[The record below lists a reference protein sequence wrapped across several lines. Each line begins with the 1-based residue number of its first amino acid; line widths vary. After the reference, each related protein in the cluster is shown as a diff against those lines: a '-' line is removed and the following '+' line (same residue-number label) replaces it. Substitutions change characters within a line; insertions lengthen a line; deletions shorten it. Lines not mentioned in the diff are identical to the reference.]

1 MKIKHDPIDIPHG
14 KDEDPFLNCKLDR
27 KPYAEALTNVVNT
40 YADGFVMAVNN
51 EWGAGKTTFIKMWK
65 QQLKNE
71 GFETLYFNAWEND
84 FQDDVIIALLSELK
98 ELRDEGSEK
107 FDSVLKNAATFLRKV
122 APAVIKGAAS
132 KAIGDDAVSDIVEA
146 VTTYT
151 TQEVEEELK
160 AFSEKKKG
168 IQDFRK
174 SLEAFVEKVNSDKP
188 VVFFIDEL
196 DRCRPDYAVRVLER
210 IKHLFSV
217 PGIVFV
223 LSIDKEQLGHA
234 VCGYYGSDNI
244 NAPEYLKRFIDLE
257 FNIPEPNQQQYIEY
271 LMKYY
276 DFDSFTNQKSRD
288 NELFKLDKSR
298 LNNVSLMLFT
308 KEEFN
313 LRLLHKCFSRIRLTL
328 MTFSEDQY
336 ILPEIVILLAYLYEK
351 HIDVYKKL
359 QASKYTIS
367 SLINEIDDILMKYN
381 TSTNSKKI
389 YNLYGSLLVKY
400 RNQLF
405 KKNNYIQ
412 LPLIQHNTSTGGC
425 TLLFTSKFERG
436 SDNNLASSINYYE
449 SVHGIYDLDLSY
461 IQARYSLTKNI
472 I

>member
-1 MKIKHDPIDIPHG
+1 MKIKHDSIHIPTDG
-14 KDEDPFLNCKLDR
+14 SDPFINCKLGR

-151 TQEVEEELK
+151 TAEVEEELK

-188 VVFFIDEL
+188 VIFFIDEL

-244 NAPEYLKRFIDLE
+244 NATEYLRRFIDLE
-257 FNIPEPNQQQYIEY
+257 YSIPEPNQLEYIEY
-271 LMKYY
+271 LLEYY
-276 DFDSFTNQKSRD
+276 DFKSFTNKSFRQVPPYSND
-288 NELFKLDKSR
+288 QSR
-298 LNNVSLMLFT
+298 LRNVSKMLFSHEHF
-308 KEEFN
+308 K
-313 LRLLHKCFSRIRLTL
+313 LRLLNVCFSRIRLTIS
-328 MTFSEDQY
+328 TYPEHQD
-336 ILPEIVILLAYLYEK
+336 ILPDLIVLLSFLFEKYPNVYKNLESTKYSVDTLAKEFDKILLPFRIKENNHWIFNLY
-351 HIDVYKKL
+351 
-359 QASKYTIS
+359 A
-367 SLINEIDDILMKYN
+367 SLIVKYNNQIYNRYITGKMQLIQNDDIRNKPTLMFQSSFETDGRLADSISHFLGDDNYN
-381 TSTNSKKI
+381 V
-389 YNLYGSLLVKY
+389 SLSD
-400 RNQLF
+400 
-405 KKNNYIQ
+405 IQ
-412 LPLIQHNTSTGGC
+412 
-425 TLLFTSKFERG
+425 K
-436 SDNNLASSINYYE
+436 
-449 SVHGIYDLDLSY
+449 
-461 IQARYSLTKNI
+461 RYSLSKSLR
-472 I
+472 

>member
-1 MKIKHDPIDIPHG
+1 MKIKHDPIGIPDDG
-14 KDEDPFLNCKLDR
+14 SDPFINCKLDR
-27 KPYAEALTNVVNT
+27 KPYAEALTNVVST

-84 FQDDVIIALLSELK
+84 FQDDVIIALLSELE
-98 ELRDEGSEK
+98 ELKNEAEAR

-132 KAIGDDAVSDIVEA
+132 KAIGDEAVTEIVEA

-151 TQEVEEELK
+151 TEEVEEELK

-174 SLEAFVEKVNSDKP
+174 SLEAFVKKVDSKKP

-196 DRCRPDYAVRVLER
+196 GRCRPDYAVRVLER

-244 NAPEYLKRFIDLE
+244 NAAEYLRRFIDLE
-257 FNIPEPNQQQYIEY
+257 FNIPEANQLQYIEY
-271 LMKYY
+271 LLEYY
-276 DFDSFTNQKSRD
+276 DFKSFTNKSFRQVPPYSND
-288 NELFKLDKSR
+288 QSR
-298 LNNVSLMLFT
+298 LRNISKMLFSQ
-308 KEEFN
+308 EEFK
-313 LRLLHKCFSRIRLTL
+313 LRLLHKCFARIRLTIS
-328 MTFSEDQY
+328 TFPEHQDV
-336 ILPEIVILLAYLYEK
+336 LPDLIVLLSFLYEK
-351 HIDVYKKL
+351 YPKVYMNLENTKYSIDTLAKEFD
-359 QASKYTIS
+359 
-367 SLINEIDDILMKYN
+367 NILLPFRTKDN
-381 TSTNSKKI
+381 FHWI
-389 YNLYGSLLVKY
+389 FNLYASLLVKY
-400 RNQLF
+400 NNQLYN
-405 KKNNYIQ
+405 KYKTQ
-412 LPLIQHNTSTGGC
+412 KMPLIQNETIRGTV
-425 TLLFTSKFERG
+425 TLTFQSSFETEG
-436 SDNNLASSINYYE
+436 KLANSIAHFVGDDNYNVSL
-449 SVHGIYDLDLSY
+449 VD
-461 IQARYSLTKNI
+461 IQKRYSLSKYSK
-472 I
+472 